1 MPNFRPASDIAAEI
15 NQRLS
20 TFSWNHPSL
29 VKLNALFKF
38 NEKKKGGD
46 QIRVLALIG
55 SQLRTA
61 IRIMPI
67 LLKKYALVILVMES
81 DNSTLSD
88 LWVPKIFYRL
98 SEIFVTTYSGEK

>member
-1 MPNFRPASDIAAEI
+1 MLNFSTPSDFAAEI

-29 VKLNALFKF
+29 VKLNSLFKF
-38 NEKKKGGD
+38 TENKKKKGK

-67 LLKKYALVILVMES
+67 LLKKYVLVILVMES
-81 DNSTLSD
+81 DAGTLSD
-88 LWVPKIFYRL
+88 SCLLKISCHL
-98 SEIFVTTYSGEK
+98 